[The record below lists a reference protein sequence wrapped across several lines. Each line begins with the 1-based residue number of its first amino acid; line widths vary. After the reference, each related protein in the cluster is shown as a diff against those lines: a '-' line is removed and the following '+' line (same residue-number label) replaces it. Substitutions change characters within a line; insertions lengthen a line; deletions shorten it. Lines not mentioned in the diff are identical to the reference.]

1 MKKEFRQICRK
12 INKFNRYYY
21 SKIISKELLKELKNY
36 KKIFIFIPLEGEV
49 DIRWV
54 IKQLRMEKKEIFV
67 PFMQDLSFK
76 MVKYSLPLKK
86 KKFSILEPLNKNKA
100 LVKIDVAVVPV
111 VGIDSNFQRV
121 GFGKGM
127 YDRFFAKLK
136 YKPKVIFLQLKPCV
150 NKKKVTDEYDVKGD
164 EYISFKTRSK
174 DGNRNINSR
183 YYYIRSRGVFVS
195 QKSR

>member
-36 KKIFIFIPLEGEV
+36 KKIFIFISLEGEV

>member
-12 INKFNRYYY
+12 INKFNKYYY
-21 SKIISKELLKELKNY
+21 SKVISKELYKELKNY

-100 LVKIDVAVVPV
+100 RVKIDVAVVPV

>member
-1 MKKEFRQICRK
+1 MKKEFRKICRK

-21 SKIISKELLKELKNY
+21 SKVISKELYEELKNY
-36 KKIFIFIPLEGEV
+36 KKILFFIPLDGEV
-49 DIRWV
+49 DV
-54 IKQLRMEKKEIFV
+54 NVVLKKLRKEKKEIFV
-67 PFMQDLSFK
+67 PFMEDLSFK

-86 KKFSILEPLNKNKA
+86 KKFSILEPLNKNKTP
-100 LVKIDVAVVPV
+100 VKIDVAVVPI
-111 VGIDSNFQRV
+111 VGMDLDFRRV

-136 YKPKVIFLQLKPCV
+136 YRPKIIFVQLKPCISK
-150 NKKKVTDEYDVKGD
+150 NKVTDEYDIKGD
-164 EYISFKTRSK
+164 AFISFKIRSK

-195 QKSR
+195 QKIR